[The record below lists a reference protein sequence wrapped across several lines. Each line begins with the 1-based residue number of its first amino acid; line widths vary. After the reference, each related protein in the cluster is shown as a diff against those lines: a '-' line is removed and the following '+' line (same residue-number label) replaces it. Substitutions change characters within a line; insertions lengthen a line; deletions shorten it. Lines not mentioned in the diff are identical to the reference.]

1 MIEDWEY
8 TKPNRVPRGWHFF
21 GYGEDHIGAFSM
33 VGHIV
38 GQIETD
44 FSVCTTAES
53 KLHIVVAD
61 KPLADFF
68 SYFIPTGTGG
78 LESRT
83 KGALEAGAATWQLHL
98 VHSNHHWPELLRL
111 WKTRQE
117 VRIEGVFFAVDGGD
131 PLYEFNGFHIGCAC
145 PLARIDRIVKI
156 EKQTGAIAEFFRSMK
171 SSVREFCGFF

>member
-8 TKPNRVPRGWHFF
+8 MKPNRVPRGWHFSGF
-21 GYGEDHIGAFSM
+21 NEDGIAQFSM

-38 GQIETD
+38 GKCETD

-53 KLHIVVAD
+53 RLHIVIAD

-83 KGALEAGAATWQLHL
+83 KGAEAAGAATWQLHL
-98 VHSNHHWPELLRL
+98 VHSDHHWPQLLKL
-111 WKTRQE
+111 WDSRQE
-117 VRIEGVFFAVDGGD
+117 CRIEGVFFDVDGGD
-131 PLYEFNGFHIGCAC
+131 PLYEFGGFDVGCAC
-145 PLARIDRIVKI
+145 PLARIDKI
-156 EKQTGAIAEFFRSMK
+156 TLIKKEAGAVAEFFKSMK
-171 SSVREFCGFF
+171 SSFREFCGVF